1 MSDNNDDTAGASPS
15 TKDFDNISD
24 MEISDKEDDKPRR
37 KIVAHGMDSDSDSG
51 FANKG
56 AASADKDDPDSDLTD
71 IEDLEDELDD
81 LADIDEDL
89 AAARDRPEVDLDQD
103 AVMKMGVHRRARG
116 EAAGGQKKKKEVS
129 RRSRKARDDTRG
141 EETESGEK
149 AAKPKRPLT
158 EAELKLKELDSKI
171 EKATKAPGRKR
182 KPDGDS
188 TYYDEVV
195 AELKNRMKMA
205 AKHDADDKDA
215 GRPATRKLKMLPE
228 VLSAFRQKELRQS
241 IADSNLL
248 EAVRFW
254 LEPLPDKSLPA
265 YDIQRDLFQ
274 MLLDM
279 PEIDYDMLRL
289 SGLGKLLNFYIR
301 DARPQQHIRLT
312 AQKLYENWSRPILEK
327 SSNYRDRKI
336 ETADYDQTVKR
347 VKPKLSSFR
356 EKPDALAPPQLKTNR
371 TRVPDATPQTYTIA
385 PRSKVVTAVNPAAAR
400 PLGASAEDSIRRLK
414 ARASGK
420 IGGRGGGKANA

>member
-1 MSDNNDDTAGASPS
+1 MSDHDDTAGASPS
-15 TKDFDNISD
+15 YKDFDNISD
-24 MEISDKEDDKPRR
+24 MEISDKEPDDKPRR
-37 KIVAHGMDSDSDSG
+37 TIVAHGIDSDSDSG

-56 AASADKDDPDSDLTD
+56 AASADKDDIDSDLTD

-89 AAARDRPEVDLDQD
+89 AAGRDRPEVDLDQD

-116 EAAGGQKKKKEVS
+116 EAAGGQRKKKEVS
-129 RRSRKARDDTRG
+129 RRSRKSRDEARDGG
-141 EETESGEK
+141 EAEPGEK
-149 AAKPKRPLT
+149 SSKPEKPLT
-158 EAELKLKELDSKI
+158 EAELRKKELDTKI

-182 KPDGDS
+182 KQDGDS

-301 DARPQQHIRLT
+301 DARPQQHIRHT

-336 ETADYDQTVKR
+336 ETAEYDQTVKR
-347 VKPKLSSFR
+347 AKPKLSSFR
-356 EKPDALAPPQLKTNR
+356 EKHDALAPPQLKTNR

-385 PRSKVVTAVNPAAAR
+385 PRSKVTSVNPATAR

-420 IGGRGGGKANA
+420 MGGRGGGKANA